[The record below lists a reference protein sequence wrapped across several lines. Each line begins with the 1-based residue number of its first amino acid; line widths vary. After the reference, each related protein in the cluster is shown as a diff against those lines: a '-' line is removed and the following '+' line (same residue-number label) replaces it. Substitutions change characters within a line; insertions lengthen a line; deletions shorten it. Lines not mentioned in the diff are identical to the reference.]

1 MGPSGAG
8 KTVLISTLTLDAL
21 FGRASG
27 SVTLNGVPLTDEI
40 FKEHAYVVV
49 QHDKL
54 WPYLTCRE
62 TMRYAAELYAVE
74 SATVDA
80 VVDAVIDKLGLRIC
94 AETRNARLSGGQQ
107 RRLSLALALLKNPT
121 LLFLG
126 TCTHNSSSRRG
137 MPSVSADLTPH
148 FLLFTRLF
156 VPLFTL
162 DNTHTY
168 TYRRTHVWFG
178 RGGGRKD
185 YARDCQ
191 CRAVGKSHCHV
202 YDSST
207 FHQGL
212 QWL

>member
-40 FKEHAYVVV
+40 FKQHAYVVV

-74 SATVDA
+74 RASLDA
-80 VVDAVIDKLGLRIC
+80 VVDSVINKLGLRIC
-94 AETRNARLSGGQQ
+94 ADTRNARLSGGQQ

-126 TCTHNSSSRRG
+126 TCVDDTHNSSL
-137 MPSVSADLTPH
+137 VSLCARNAKCLTPH
-148 FLLFTRLF
+148 FLLVIVCMFLFSQTNPRPVWTR
-156 VPLFTL
+156 
-162 DNTHTY
+162 
-168 TYRRTHVWFG
+168 RRPKRLCKRLSVS
-178 RGGGRKD
+178 RGRKISLSCV
-185 YARDCQ
+185 RFINPPQ
-191 CRAVGKSHCHV
+191 KSTMALIK
-202 YDSST
+202 S
-207 FHQGL
+207 
-212 QWL
+212 